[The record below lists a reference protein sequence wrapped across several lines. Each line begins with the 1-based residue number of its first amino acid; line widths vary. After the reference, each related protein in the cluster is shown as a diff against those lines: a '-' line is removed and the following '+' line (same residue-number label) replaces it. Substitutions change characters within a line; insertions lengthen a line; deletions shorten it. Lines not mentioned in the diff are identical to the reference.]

1 LGLLQRTE
9 FSELSESFAFCQIVE
24 TFLEV
29 NDAYAST
36 HRKKGCTMKGLLG
49 FLKKHK
55 TDYSSIK
62 SHVLGEKEEYA
73 DTGDDFNTGQLS
85 SANYD
90 KQFGRGRFAKDAA
103 IQGRSVGFGNEYSP
117 EFEASLDPVQPL
129 EMPRQ
134 EMNEPRGNYE
144 VMDRLAFIENQLTAI
159 KSQVELV
166 NERLKNIDAKI
177 GTRRY

>member
-1 LGLLQRTE
+1 
-9 FSELSESFAFCQIVE
+9 
-24 TFLEV
+24 
-29 NDAYAST
+29 
-36 HRKKGCTMKGLLG
+36 MKGLLG

-55 TDYSSIK
+55 TNYSAIK

-73 DTGDDFNTGQLS
+73 DTGDDFGTEGRNDAFGVDRLS

-103 IQGRSVGFGNEYSP
+103 VQGRPVGFGNEYNP
-117 EFEASLDPVQPL
+117 EFEASLEPVQPL
-129 EMPRQ
+129 EMPGQ
-134 EMNEPRGNYE
+134 QVQGPSTSNYE
-144 VMDRLAFIENQLTAI
+144 IMDRLAFIENQLTAI

-166 NERLKNIDAKI
+166 NERLKNLDARL

>member
-1 LGLLQRTE
+1 
-9 FSELSESFAFCQIVE
+9 
-24 TFLEV
+24 
-29 NDAYAST
+29 
-36 HRKKGCTMKGLLG
+36 MKGLLG
-49 FLKKHK
+49 FLKKHR
-55 TDYSSIK
+55 TDYSAIK
-62 SHVLGEKEEYA
+62 SHVLGERAEYA
-73 DTGDDFNTGQLS
+73 EQDDFGSEEVS

-90 KQFGRGRFAKDAA
+90 KQFGRGKFAKEAA
-103 IQGRSVGFGNEYSP
+103 VQGRSVGFGNEYNP

-129 EMPRQ
+129 ELPSSQ
-134 EMNEPRGNYE
+134 SQVNTNNYE